1 MRLRFTP
8 VLKLELEL
16 IPESTWGKSLAQLL
30 PKEVWDD
37 LRREVYA
44 AFGHKCAICGTADKQ
59 LHCHEVW
66 GFDDKKHIQRL
77 VGFKCL
83 CVDCHDIKHWG
94 RTVLIA
100 HKNGDTGRLSYLTK
114 HFCRINNC
122 SEKVFTLHKVEI
134 GNISQVRSRYKYTVD
149 FGKFRPDLVEKVW
162 EEQRGKA

>member
-44 AFGHKCAICGTADKQ
+44 IFNHTCAICGATDKQ
-59 LHCHEVW
+59 LHCHEKW
-66 GFDDKKHIQRL
+66 EFDDKNHIQRL
-77 VGFKCL
+77 VGFVCI

-94 RTVLIA
+94 RTVAEA
-100 HKNGDTGRLSYLTK
+100 HKNGDSEKLVRLTK
-114 HFCRINNC
+114 HFCEVNKC
-122 SEKVFTLHKVEI
+122 SEKVFTLHKVEVGDI
-134 GNISQVRSRYKYTVD
+134 AQKRSRYRYTVD
-149 FGKFRPDLVEKVW
+149 FGKFRPDLVVKIW
-162 EEQRGKA
+162 KEQRGKA